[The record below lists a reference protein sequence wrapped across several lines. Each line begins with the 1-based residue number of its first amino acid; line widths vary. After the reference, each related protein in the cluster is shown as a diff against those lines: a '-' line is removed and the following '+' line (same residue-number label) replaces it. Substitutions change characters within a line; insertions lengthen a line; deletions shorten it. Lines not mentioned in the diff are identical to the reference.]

1 MRVRTILSLCC
12 FLVLLFSGAALFAEP
27 TSVAAPVAPL
37 LTTVGAAPVCP
48 VAPAVQSSGPV
59 TDSACPVNLWQQCF
73 QRYGTCALCFCLGS
87 SCECE
92 NRCV

>member
-12 FLVLLFSGAALFAEP
+12 FLALLFTGAALFAEP
-27 TSVAAPVAPL
+27 AASAAPL
-37 LTTVGAAPVCP
+37 LNTIGAAPVCP
-48 VAPAVQSSGPV
+48 VSPVGQTSGPV
-59 TDSACPVNLWQQCF
+59 ADSACPVNLWQQCY